1 MKTLRFFSLFSLL
14 VVFSM
19 TAFSQQTIDNRL
31 LAKYSQAELRKMQQ
45 DNPEQLDFLNYYVE
59 HAGYIVDM
67 PDKPIQYTDLVR
79 LSDHSKSISL
89 GELTNFNPYLYNCKN
104 LQDKNSYYKVG
115 NTGKLLIMVAMKNLQ
130 TQYNNYKRMKTLK
143 K

>member
-1 MKTLRFFSLFSLL
+1 MKMIRFFTLFSLL

-19 TAFSQQTIDNRL
+19 TAFSQQTIDSRL
-31 LAKYSQAELRKMQQ
+31 LAKYSQTQLQKMQQ
-45 DNPEQLDFLNYYVE
+45 NNPDQLDFLNYYVK
-59 HAGYIVDM
+59 HVASIIDM

-79 LSDHSKSISL
+79 LSDNSKNISL
-89 GELTNFNPYLYNCKN
+89 SELTNFNPYLYNCKS
-104 LQDKNSYYKVG
+104 LQDKNSYYKIG

-143 K
+143 